1 MVLASSTRIISAN
14 KLSGDLMMI
23 KTINEDQNDDV
34 DDDDEEGVQI
44 RVGHAPLFSD
54 AHRCESRRI
63 SAYLRIFAHLC
74 ANMRIIHIILYL
86 PQPHGQA

>member
-23 KTINEDQNDDV
+23 KIINEDQNDDV
-34 DDDDEEGVQI
+34 DDDDEERVQI

-54 AHRCESRRI
+54 AH
-63 SAYLRIFAHLC
+63 
-74 ANMRIIHIILYL
+74 
-86 PQPHGQA
+86 